1 MQFQP
6 IHGVF
11 SGYPSSYP
19 IGTSKTFNVRLVDQI
34 VLWLSGI
41 FFDTDSPNVFS
52 TGSYVSGV
60 GITEGLL
67 LKNLILQIDWVLTH
81 EWHHCRN
88 EFFDGLVKFGLAGIA
103 FDQTGREAINV
114 FAFLHPHSFAFRYF
128 GLMTEV

>member
-1 MQFQP
+1 MHFQP

-11 SGYPSSYP
+11 SGYPSGYP

-60 GITEGLL
+60 GITEGFLHTDTLHANGAFFFSDSDVDTTPQVDVAQSTSL
-67 LKNLILQIDWVLTH
+67 LKNPASAANEMIL
-81 EWHHCRN
+81 N
-88 EFFDGLVKFGLAGIA
+88 G
-103 FDQTGREAINV
+103 
-114 FAFLHPHSFAFRYF
+114 
-128 GLMTEV
+128 